1 MDFELTDLQ
10 TELADGMRRLCEG
23 RFDLDH
29 LRSFE
34 SADKV
39 VDRKDW
45 LQLGEAGVFNLCL
58 PESAGG
64 VGLGLAIAMRA
75 VGLHHG
81 RVWAEN
87 ARPGLRVLIELPLDR
102 VARDQG

>member
-1 MDFELTDLQ
+1 VEVELDR
-10 TELADGMRRLCEG
+10 AKGMARLTV
-23 RFDLDH
+23 RDH
-29 LRSFE
+29 GPGVPE
-34 SADKV
+34 EA
-39 VDRKDW
+39 
-45 LQLGEAGVFNLCL
+45 LGEIFQPFVRVDD
-58 PESAGG
+58 SRDSSTGG